1 MKTNDKLL
9 VVKYGLLYFLP
20 SAIGATLLKLWDTW
34 SCLLTG
40 EPVDWAAALGALDFG
55 RIAAIAL
62 PVSVALVFS
71 TVRKERNSKA
81 PTP

>member
-1 MKTNDKLL
+1 MKTSDKLL

-40 EPVDWAAALGALDFG
+40 EPVDWAAALGTLDFG

-62 PVSVALVFS
+62 PVSVALAFS
-71 TVRKERNSKA
+71 SVRKERKSES